1 MRWEAEP
8 WPGPPAPQ
16 APQPLA
22 LVHAEECRA
31 VAELLEAEEEGEAPC
46 QIPDL
51 QESLS
56 RPDFRALLQQQL
68 CHQLLK
74 GAQKVSAGPLG
85 NTQMHLET
93 PQAPPWSPPRSFLDA
108 THPPR
113 VSQTPSQRLTDPWT
127 TPETPPQT
135 PSTSGGSQTSLEQ
148 PKDP

>member
-1 MRWEAEP
+1 MRREAEP

-51 QESLS
+51 QESLG

-74 GAQKVSAGPLG
+74 GGQKVSAGPLG
-85 NTQMHLET
+85 DTQMHLET
-93 PQAPPWSPPRSFLDA
+93 HQACPRAPPGAFWMPPTLLESPRLPPRG
-108 THPPR
+108 
-113 VSQTPSQRLTDPWT
+113 SQTPGPLQRH
-127 TPETPPQT
+127 PPK
-135 PSTSGGSQTSLEQ
+135 PHPHLE
-148 PKDP
+148 PRRPP